1 MKAIS
6 VDELFKRNK
15 GKLELIQFSCEGEFV
30 KDYLPSIQAL
40 ARWFNG
46 LPLNPSI
53 YDEPGGAF
61 RCAIESCYFVMRQA
75 KSTIFTSDLT
85 SENRRLL
92 EPQYKYAAF
101 LSALTSWVDE
111 PFRHFEISVNS
122 KEFNPVDGVDFSA
135 ALGDRNEFSLRNREV
150 LSLSSRRTVAFASA
164 LLAEPIKR
172 LSPIVQDA
180 LFNSIN
186 ADRRPSANEIVL
198 QRVVRKGL
206 DQAEELERRDKKLKH
221 EPLEREVSSAKFMEN
236 SSQDLRPAS
245 DEEERTPPQP
255 IETKGEKNIPQSL
268 PGIETI
274 PEISRQNRELLSALA
289 EDIQLGH
296 KKIEETEW
304 IATGLMIPK
313 NFLSGYGKSLQIVLA
328 SLQKENVIVSADTKV
343 VVIESAFGQLLA
355 PRK

>member
-1 MKAIS
+1 MKTLS
-6 VDELFKRNK
+6 VEDLFKRNQS
-15 GKLELIQFSCEGEFV
+15 KLELIEFSCEGEYS
-30 KDYLPSIQAL
+30 KEYLPSIRAL
-40 ARWFNG
+40 AQWFNA

-85 SENRRLL
+85 SESRRLL

-101 LSALTSWVDE
+101 LAALASWVDE
-111 PFRHFEISVNS
+111 PFRHFQVLVGA
-122 KEFNPVDGVDFSA
+122 KEFNPVDGLDLSTT
-135 ALGDRNEFSLRNREV
+135 LGKEAEYVLRNREV
-150 LSLSSRRTVAFASA
+150 LASSSRRTVAFASA
-164 LLAEPIKR
+164 LLKEPIKR
-172 LSPIVQDA
+172 LSPTVQDA

-206 DQAEELERRDKKLKH
+206 DQAEDLERRDKKLKH
-221 EPLEREVSSAKFMEN
+221 EPLNRDVSSAKFMES
-236 SSQDLRPAS
+236 SSQDLQPSS
-245 DEEERTPPQP
+245 DEQEQSPLNTVEP
-255 IETKGEKNIPQSL
+255 KSEKNVAQSL

-274 PEISRQNRELLSALA
+274 PEISRQLKELLSALA
-289 EDIQLGH
+289 EDIQSGD

-304 IATGLMIPK
+304 ITSGLLIPK
-313 NFLSGYGKSLQIVLA
+313 NFLSGYGKSLQMVLA
-328 SLQKENVIVSADTKV
+328 ALQKEKVIVSADTKH
-343 VVIESAFGQLLA
+343 VVIDVPFGQLLS

>member
-1 MKAIS
+1 MKTIS
-6 VDELFKRNK
+6 ANELFKINQS
-15 GKLELIQFSCEGEFV
+15 KLELVEFSCEGDFA
-30 KDYLPSIQAL
+30 KDYLPSILGL
-40 ARWFNG
+40 AQWFNA
-46 LPLNPSI
+46 LPLNPYI

-85 SENRRLL
+85 SESRRLL

-101 LSALTSWVDE
+101 LAALASWVDE
-111 PFRHFEISVNS
+111 PFRHFEVIVDS
-122 KEFNPVDGVDFSA
+122 KEFNPVDGVNLSTV
-135 ALGDRNEFSLRNREV
+135 LGKRTEVSLRNRDV
-150 LSLSSRRTVAFASA
+150 LALSSRRTVAFASA
-164 LLAEPIKR
+164 LLKEPIKR
-172 LSPIVQDA
+172 LSPTVQDA

-221 EPLEREVSSAKFMEN
+221 QPLEREVSSAKFMEN
-236 SSQDLRPAS
+236 SSQDVRPTSEDQTTA
-245 DEEERTPPQP
+245 P
-255 IETKGEKNIPQSL
+255 IIESKAEKNTPQSL
-268 PGIETI
+268 PGIEMI
-274 PEISRQNRELLSALA
+274 PEISRQNKELLSALA
-289 EDIQLGH
+289 EDIQSGH

-304 IATGLMIPK
+304 SATGLLIPK

-328 SLQKENVIVSADTKV
+328 SLQKEKVIVSADTKV
-343 VVIESAFGQLLA
+343 VVIDAAFGQLLA